1 MIDEQFLFG
10 QCIYNEIAE
19 IHLNFYGLLRT
30 EDYLIIISHN
40 LWSARACTCRWHAYA
55 VSFL

>member
-40 LWSARACTCRWHAYA
+40 L
-55 VSFL
+55 